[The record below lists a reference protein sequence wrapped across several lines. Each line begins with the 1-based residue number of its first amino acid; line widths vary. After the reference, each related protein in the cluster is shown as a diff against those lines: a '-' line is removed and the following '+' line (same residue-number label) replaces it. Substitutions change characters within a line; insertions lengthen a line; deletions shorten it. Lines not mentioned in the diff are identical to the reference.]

1 MECIMQAVTTLSKE
15 TMAELGILAS
25 AEMHSTRDADKF
37 GIELAGPEHD
47 DVDPSDFFEVNHD

>member
-1 MECIMQAVTTLSKE
+1 MQAVSTLSTE

-25 AEMHSTRDADKF
+25 AEMHSSRDADKF

-47 DVDPSDFFEVNHD
+47 DVDALDFVEVPHD